1 MEQRLNTEIVQQA
14 MAAAG
19 MQQTDLAKKLKVSD
33 QSVTNWL
40 KGTNFPRPDKLL
52 KLAAILKKQFTELV
66 IDTQVLDKPVVA
78 FRLKANAKL
87 TSPRYQDAVDVG
99 YLLKRLVEYLPPH
112 DFDTR
117 ISNPT
122 LGYDNLQRVVRELR
136 QKVGLGESG
145 SFSYGSVLSLFE
157 RAGAVLIPVQWGK
170 QQAHANAL
178 HIRLPSEDLD
188 FVFLNLDAKIA
199 DFNFWMAHELG
210 HIYTPEHSGTE
221 FGEDFADAFA
231 GALLYPEAVALKGY
245 SHYSGMKSTTNR
257 VKWLA
262 SEAES
267 FGISMLC
274 VYKEIERLSSAKGLA
289 FDSLPSASL
298 HGARQNIERGTV
310 ASVLF
315 GDQPPS
321 AAKYINTAATVFGT
335 PIFDA
340 LRSLITQ
347 EEVGPSYIQ
356 KALSISL
363 IDAISL
369 HKALQGSP
377 SASLAVL

>member
-1 MEQRLNTEIVQQA
+1 MEQKLNTEIVQQA
-14 MAAAG
+14 MVAAG
-19 MQQTDLAKKLKVSD
+19 MQQTDLAKKLNVSD
-33 QSVTNWL
+33 QSITNWL

-52 KLAAILKKQFTELV
+52 KLAAILKKQFSDLV
-66 IDTQVLDKPVVA
+66 IDTQILDRPVVA

-87 TSPRYQDAVDVG
+87 TSSRYQEAVEVG
-99 YLLKRLVEYLPPH
+99 YLLKRLVEHLPPH

-122 LGYDNLQRVVRELR
+122 LGYDNLQRVVREIR
-136 QKVGLGESG
+136 QKVGLGDFAP
-145 SFSYGSVLSLFE
+145 FSYSSVLSLFD
-157 RAGAVLIPVQWGK
+157 RAGAVLVPVQWGK
-170 QQAHANAL
+170 QHAHANAL
-178 HIRLPSEDLD
+178 HIRLPSDDLD
-188 FVFLNLDAKIA
+188 FVFLNLDARIA

-210 HIYTPEHSGTE
+210 HIYTPEHSGTV

-231 GALLYPEAVALKGY
+231 GALLYPKAVALKGF
-245 SHYSGMKSTTNR
+245 SHYSGIKSVTSR
-257 VKWLA
+257 VSWLA

-274 VYKEIERLSSAKGLA
+274 VYKEIERLSSAKEL
-289 FDSLPSASL
+289 FFESLPSDSL
-298 HGARQNIERGTV
+298 HGARQNIEKGTV

-315 GDQPPS
+315 GEQPPS
-321 AAKYINTAATVFGT
+321 AAKYINTTATVFGT

-363 IDAISL
+363 VDAISL
-369 HKALQGSP
+369 HKALQASP